1 MKKFILTLFLAAGVC
16 WAGTAAELSA
26 AQPAAETEA
35 VVPENEA
42 AIPQT
47 HEDLSGE
54 VMQEG
59 GFLSGNSFAR
69 EQARMSVQTDETA
82 ALSDKKTQLQ
92 NLLLTA
98 WDSFDEAC
106 DLTSLQLT
114 PDELHTAYAETLNY
128 HQKYLDRKSVV

>member
-35 VVPENEA
+35 IVPENEA
-42 AIPQT
+42 AVPQT

-54 VMQEG
+54 VIQEG

-69 EQARMSVQTDETA
+69 EQARTS

-92 NLLLTA
+92 KLLLTG
-98 WDSFDEAC
+98 
-106 DLTSLQLT
+106 LSLSIGEIS
-114 PDELHTAYAETLNY
+114 PHGF
-128 HQKYLDRKSVV
+128 SVECPGL

>member
-47 HEDLSGE
+47 HEDLSRSE
-54 VMQEG
+54 EHT
-59 GFLSGNSFAR
+59 S
-69 EQARMSVQTDETA
+69 E
-82 ALSDKKTQLQ
+82 LQ
-92 NLLLTA
+92 
-98 WDSFDEAC
+98 SP
-106 DLTSLQLT
+106 S
-114 PDELHTAYAETLNY
+114 
-128 HQKYLDRKSVV
+128 